1 VTLADVFLIP
11 QLYGARRFG
20 VDLAEFPGLTRVEA
34 ACEALAAFQQAH
46 ADRQP
51 DAVVDSK

>member
-1 VTLADVFLIP
+1 VFLIP

-20 VDLAEFPGLTRVEA
+20 VDLAAFPRLIQVEA
-34 ACEALAAFQQAH
+34 ACQALASFQQAH

-51 DAVVDSK
+51 DAVKDAK